1 MKEFNEM
8 SNVGRVKYVVNH
20 HDGVK
25 QHPDG
30 SPFFD
35 VATFQNK
42 RKKAAFVKGLLAK
55 GYRTRQEAA
64 KA

>member
-1 MKEFNEM
+1 MKQFSEM
-8 SNVGRVKYVVNH
+8 CNVGKVKYVVNH

-25 QHPDG
+25 SHADG

-42 RKKAAFVKGLLAK
+42 RKKAAFVRGLLAS
-55 GYRTRQEAA
+55 GY
-64 KA
+64 KAR